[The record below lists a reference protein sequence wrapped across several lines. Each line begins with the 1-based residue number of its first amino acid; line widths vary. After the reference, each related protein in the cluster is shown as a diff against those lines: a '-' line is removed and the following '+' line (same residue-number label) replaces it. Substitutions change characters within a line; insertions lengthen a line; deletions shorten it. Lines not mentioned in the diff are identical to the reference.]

1 MRMIETTV
9 DGAKVIE
16 LERRTDDRGF
26 FARVWDR
33 DTFAAHGLTT
43 DFPQCNSSFSRRRG
57 TLRGLHYQ
65 AAPHGE
71 AKLVRCTRGRV
82 FDVVVDVRPQSPTYK
97 KWFGVELSAENY
109 RQLWVPPGFA
119 HGFYVT
125 SEIAEVEYKCTEFYD
140 AQDEIGIA
148 WNDPEIGIAWPDPA
162 PSLSPKDA
170 RAARLSEVARRG

>member
-43 DFPQCNSSFSRRRG
+43 DFPQCNSAFSRRRG

-65 AAPHGE
+65 AAPHSE

-97 KWFGVELSAENY
+97 KWFGVELSADEGRMLY
-109 RQLWVPPGFA
+109 VPAECA
-119 HGFYVT
+119 HGYLTLEDETEVT
-125 SEIAEVEYKCTEFYD
+125 YPVSTPYEPASERGVRWD
-140 AQDEIGIA
+140 
-148 WNDPEIGIAWPDPA
+148 DPEFGIAWPIAGPFI
-162 PSLSPKDA
+162 LSDKD
-170 RAARLSEVARRG
+170 RQWPNYR